1 MDTTNPN
8 DPSEEEVEAGI
19 IRTTTEP
26 NAEPAPEPE
35 PDEKPKKSD
44 KKS

>member
-26 NAEPAPEPE
+26 NAEPEKPE